1 MDNID
6 IYIYSSIKGNSRKDG
21 KFIYILETLTGKGPA
36 TLTGKPKKV
45 TEVTGYQSELLA
57 LGEALKRIKKPCG
70 IKVHAS
76 NMTLLTVLQ
85 NGWYKKWAETGYKNS
100 KGEDVSY
107 ADEWRL
113 FNDQLGGSS
122 ITDAV
127 ADKHTY
133 SSWMESECLKSQ

>member
-21 KFIYILETLTGKGPA
+21 KNIYILEAATAKGPA
-36 TLTGKPKKV
+36 TLTGKPKEV
-45 TEVTGYQSELLA
+45 TEVTGYQSELMA
-57 LGEALKRIKKPCG
+57 LSEALKRLTKPCG
-70 IKVHAS
+70 IRVHAS

-85 NGWYKKWAETGYKNS
+85 NGWYKAWAENGYKNS

-107 ADEWRL
+107 ADEWKD

-127 ADKHTY
+127 ADRHTY
-133 SSWMESECLKSQ
+133 YSWMQSECSKSQ